1 MKFLASAWSHLPA
14 ATNSIEKAK
23 NNMTT
28 HQLAMLSQVQRQTD
42 RKIFRRRAILTLGN
56 NQTSHART
64 IDISPQDLNIMVDA
78 PLEIGHA
85 ASLAFNVT
93 IKQKTTPLEFKGRVS
108 YCVLV
113 GREGFRVG
121 FALAAGD
128 ALHKKHIAHI
138 MRESL

>member
-1 MKFLASAWSHLPA
+1 
-14 ATNSIEKAK
+14 
-23 NNMTT
+23 MTA
-28 HQLAMLSQVQRQTD
+28 HQLAMLSQGQRQTD

-56 NQTSHART
+56 KQTSHART

-78 PLEIGHA
+78 PLEIGHS

-93 IKQKTTPLEFKGRVS
+93 IKQKTTPLEFKGKVS

-113 GREGFRVG
+113 GTEGFRVG
-121 FALAAGD
+121 FALAAGGD

-138 MRESL
+138 MGESF

>member
-1 MKFLASAWSHLPA
+1 
-14 ATNSIEKAK
+14 
-23 NNMTT
+23 MTA
-28 HQLAMLSQVQRQTD
+28 HQLAMLSQVQRPTD
-42 RKIFRRRAILTLGN
+42 RKILRRRAILTLGN

-64 IDISPQDLNIMVDA
+64 IDISAQDLSIMVDA

-113 GREGFRVG
+113 GTEGFRVG
-121 FALAAGD
+121 FELMSRDDLEHKKRMRQIMDVLAA
-128 ALHKKHIAHI
+128 
-138 MRESL
+138 

>member
-1 MKFLASAWSHLPA
+1 
-14 ATNSIEKAK
+14 
-23 NNMTT
+23 
-28 HQLAMLSQVQRQTD
+28 
-42 RKIFRRRAILTLGN
+42 
-56 NQTSHART
+56 
-64 IDISPQDLNIMVDA
+64 MVDA

-128 ALHKKHIAHI
+128 ALHKKHIALI